1 MTGIGAVKVRAP
13 CAGDRGAGHDDPGRI
28 RFSSSLLPAYA
39 RRSKSLEALIPILSL
54 KGVSIGDFK
63 KALAALLG
71 KDAPVLSAS
80 SIARLK
86 GGWEVD
92 LARWRTRDL
101 AAKG

>member
-1 MTGIGAVKVRAP
+1 
-13 CAGDRGAGHDDPGRI
+13 
-28 RFSSSLLPAYA
+28 
-39 RRSKSLEALIPILSL
+39 L

-92 LARWRTRDL
+92 QARWRTRDL